1 MSLSLADKEINN
13 MNEEKVQSELKKL
26 KKEASDIQHLDLS
39 NNNLKFA
46 EDLKAF
52 SNLKTLI
59 IDNNYF
65 YSLEEFPKLNQ
76 LETFSANKNQFSNL
90 NIFLEIFSKKFPNAL
105 HISLLKN
112 PLCPFFTSEED
123 YEKYRNR
130 IIAKLPKITNIDG
143 IEVKK
148 EKIGNH
154 KVEREEKK
162 EETTEE
168 NDKK

>member
-1 MSLSLADKEINN
+1 MTLCLADKDLNN
-13 MNEEKVQSELKKL
+13 LTEEKVVLELKKI
-26 KKEASDIQHLDLS
+26 KKEHNEIQHLDLS

-46 EDLKAF
+46 EDLKQF
-52 SNLKTLI
+52 SHLKTLI

-65 YSLEEFPKLNQ
+65 YSLEEFPKLTQ

-123 YEKYRNR
+123 YEKYRTR
-130 IIAKLPKITNIDG
+130 IISKLPKITNIDG

-148 EKIGNH
+148 DKASNN
-154 KVEREEKK
+154 KNEELK
-162 EETTEE
+162 EDLNE
-168 NDKK
+168 

>member
-1 MSLSLADKEINN
+1 MTLFLADKDLSNLSD
-13 MNEEKVQSELKKL
+13 EKVAQELKKL
-26 KKEASDIQHLDLS
+26 KIDYTEIYHLDLS

-46 EDLKAF
+46 DDLKPF

-65 YSLEEFPKLNQ
+65 YSLEEFPKLSF

-123 YEKYRNR
+123 YEKYRYR
-130 IIAKLPKITNIDG
+130 IMNKLPKITNIDG

-148 EKIGNH
+148 EKLN
-154 KVEREEKK
+154 KEEKK
-162 EETTEE
+162 NNFFEEK
-168 NDKK
+168 N

>member
-1 MSLSLADKEINN
+1 MSLSLADKELNN
-13 MNEEKVQSELKKL
+13 LNEDKVTLELKKI
-26 KKEASDIQHLDLS
+26 KKDFIEIQHLDLS

-46 EDLKAF
+46 DDLKTF

-65 YSLEEFPKLNQ
+65 YSLEEFPKLNY

-148 EKIGNH
+148 EKSVVN
-154 KVEREEKK
+154 KNDKDERKEELIEEK
-162 EETTEE
+162 
-168 NDKK
+168 

>member
-1 MSLSLADKEINN
+1 MTLALADKDLNSLTD
-13 MNEEKVQSELKKL
+13 EKVALELKKM
-26 KKEASDIQHLDLS
+26 KKDHNEIFHLDLS

-46 EDLKAF
+46 EDLKPF
-52 SNLKTLI
+52 NNLKTLI

-65 YSLEEFPKLNQ
+65 YSLEEFPKLNF

-123 YEKYRNR
+123 YEKYRSR
-130 IIAKLPKITNIDG
+130 IMMKLPKITNIDG
-143 IEVKK
+143 IEVIRKDK
-148 EKIGNH
+148 YSVIKGEKD
-154 KVEREEKK
+154 EKK
-162 EETTEE
+162 EIYNEE
-168 NDKK
+168 K

>member
-1 MSLSLADKEINN
+1 MTLSLADKELNN
-13 MNEEKVQSELKKL
+13 LSEEKVTLELKKI
-26 KKEASDIQHLDLS
+26 KKDFTDVQHLDLS

-46 EDLKAF
+46 DDLKPF

-65 YSLEEFPKLNQ
+65 YSLEEFPKLNH

-130 IIAKLPKITNIDG
+130 ILIKLPKITNIDG

-148 EKIGNH
+148 EKIINRND
-154 KVEREEKK
+154 KDERK
-162 EETTEE
+162 EEEIDE
-168 NDKK
+168 K